1 LRRPMLV
8 QLRDVQA
15 ERHEARFD
23 RFELIDSDFV

>member
-1 LRRPMLV
+1 MLV
-8 QLRDVQA
+8 QLRDFRA